1 MTAMTWLD
9 TVKADLRA
17 NVDPTRVFGAAFWLK
32 LVGKLLVTP
41 QVQVVVLFRIGSAL
55 ARTPLRPLAFVL
67 RSFSVAI
74 GGAEIHPDAT
84 IGPGLALVHSTG
96 VVIGPGVVIGAGCRV
111 SQGVTLGEPGRGGDP
126 AKWGFP
132 TVGDHVTLGVN
143 AVVLGRHTLGKGC
156 VVGANSVVTSDV
168 PEGGVVVGL
177 PARLV
182 RTVPLDEI
190 LNGLPEGIFDV
201 PVR

>member
-67 RSFSVAI
+67 RSCSVAI

-84 IGPGLALVHSTG
+84 IGPGFALVHSTG
-96 VVIGPGVVIGAGCRV
+96 VVIGPGAVIGAGCRV

-143 AVVLGRHTLGKGC
+143 AVVLGSHTLGKGC

-168 PEGGVVVGL
+168 PEGGVVVGS

>member
-1 MTAMTWLD
+1 MTLLD

-55 ARTPLRPLAFVL
+55 ALTPLRPLAFVL

-84 IGPGLALVHSTG
+84 IGPGFALVHSTG

-143 AVVLGRHTLGKGC
+143 AVVLGPHTLGKGC

-168 PEGGVVVGL
+168 PEGGVVVGS
-177 PARLV
+177 PARLI

-201 PVR
+201 PAR